1 MIGLSLG
8 SPGKALFYLES
19 AKALCSLASDF
30 VVRSL
35 RNDYTSLFEQLAENE
50 LTEVSEANGFLEV
63 LSFLIADILRR
74 QSGAPVRLPD
84 TMAGLDMDAFPRVD
98 ADALEMA
105 LATVQE
111 TMERI
116 ASRRSAAMMCLQSLA
131 IKLFEG
137 YK

>member
-1 MIGLSLG
+1 M
-8 SPGKALFYLES
+8 
-19 AKALCSLASDF
+19 
-30 VVRSL
+30 
-35 RNDYTSLFEQLAENE
+35 
-50 LTEVSEANGFLEV
+50 EV
-63 LSFLIADILRR
+63 LSFLIADILRK
-74 QSGAPVRLPD
+74 QSGAAVRLPD
-84 TMAGLDMDAFPRVD
+84 TMAGMDMDAFPRVD

-116 ASRRSAAMMCLQSLA
+116 ASRRSTAMMCLQSLA

>member
-1 MIGLSLG
+1 
-8 SPGKALFYLES
+8 
-19 AKALCSLASDF
+19 
-30 VVRSL
+30 
-35 RNDYTSLFEQLAENE
+35 
-50 LTEVSEANGFLEV
+50 
-63 LSFLIADILRR
+63 
-74 QSGAPVRLPD
+74 
-84 TMAGLDMDAFPRVD
+84 MAGMDMDAFPRVD

-116 ASRRSAAMMCLQSLA
+116 ASRRSTAMMCLQSLA